1 METNQISRVIMDK
14 ARYISGILMALLVTG
29 LILFIPDLSLWLV
42 FNIIISLCCLE
53 FVRLRFSNLAACI
66 SSIALFSLAYL
77 LKDILFFNIL
87 FITLSFSLWI
97 ILIPL
102 ILAFPH
108 NKTFLQSPHT
118 WILFGFIS
126 FLGFSG
132 GINLILFNQLTL
144 DSEFSTRGMLLFV
157 ICIAAFTDI
166 FAYFIGKS
174 LGKRKFLQNVSP
186 KKTLEGFIGGVIL
199 SSLFL
204 SISFFIFKEV
214 SFIYLL
220 LLILI
225 TSIFSIIGDA
235 SASLFKRVSGSK
247 DSSNLI
253 PGHGG
258 IFDRIDSHL
267 AALPVFLF
275 FNFYVFNIF

>member
-1 METNQISRVIMDK
+1 MDK
-14 ARYISGILMALLVTG
+14 ARFISGISMALLVTG
-29 LILFIPDLSLWLV
+29 LILFTPDMPLWFV

-53 FVRLRFSNLAACI
+53 FVRLRFSNLTASIWSI
-66 SSIALFSLAYL
+66 SFFALAYL
-77 LKDILFFNIL
+77 IKDLLMFNLI

-97 ILIPL
+97 FLIPL

-108 NKTFLQSPHT
+108 NKTFLQSSKA
-118 WILFGFIS
+118 WILFGVIS
-126 FLGFSG
+126 FLGFSAG
-132 GINLILFNQLTL
+132 VNLILFNQFAL
-144 DSEFSTRGMLLFV
+144 SPEFNIRGILLFI
-157 ICIAAFTDI
+157 ICIAAFTDV

-199 SSLFL
+199 ASLFL
-204 SISFFIFKEV
+204 SISISIFKEV
-214 SFIYLL
+214 SFVPVL

-225 TSIFSIIGDA
+225 TSTFSIIGDA
-235 SASLFKRVSGSK
+235 SASLFKRVSGTK

-267 AALPVFLF
+267 AAFPVFLF
-275 FNFYVFNIF
+275 FNFFVFHLIK

>member
-1 METNQISRVIMDK
+1 MDK
-14 ARYISGILMALLVTG
+14 ARFISGISMALLVTG
-29 LILFIPDLSLWLV
+29 LILFTPDMPLWFV

-53 FVRLRFSNLAACI
+53 FVRLRFSNLTASIWSI
-66 SSIALFSLAYL
+66 SFFALAYL
-77 LKDILFFNIL
+77 IKDLLIFNLI

-97 ILIPL
+97 FLIPL

-108 NKTFLQSPHT
+108 NKSFLQSSKA
-118 WILFGFIS
+118 WILFGVIS
-126 FLGFSG
+126 FLGFSAG
-132 GINLILFNQLTL
+132 VNLILFNQFAL
-144 DSEFSTRGMLLFV
+144 SPEFNIRGILLFI
-157 ICIAAFTDI
+157 ICIAAFTDV

-199 SSLFL
+199 ASLFL
-204 SISFFIFKEV
+204 SISISIFKEV
-214 SFIYLL
+214 SFVPVLL
-220 LLILI
+220 LTLI

-235 SASLFKRVSGSK
+235 SASLFKRVSGTK

-267 AALPVFLF
+267 AAFPVFLF
-275 FNFYVFNIF
+275 FNFFVFHLIK

>member
-1 METNQISRVIMDK
+1 MDK
-14 ARYISGILMALLVTG
+14 ARFISGISMALLVTG
-29 LILFIPDLSLWLV
+29 LILFTPDMPLWFV

-53 FVRLRFSNLAACI
+53 FVRLRFSNLTASIWSI
-66 SSIALFSLAYL
+66 SFFALAYL
-77 LKDILFFNIL
+77 TKDLLIFNLI

-97 ILIPL
+97 FLIPL

-108 NKTFLQSPHT
+108 NKSFLQSSKA
-118 WILFGFIS
+118 WILFGVIS
-126 FLGFSG
+126 FLGFSA
-132 GINLILFNQLTL
+132 GINLILFNQFTL
-144 DSEFSTRGMLLFV
+144 SPEFNIRGILLFI
-157 ICIAAFTDI
+157 ICIAAFTDV

-186 KKTLEGFIGGVIL
+186 KKTLEGFIGGVVL
-199 SSLFL
+199 ASLFL
-204 SISFFIFKEV
+204 SISISIFKEV
-214 SFIYLL
+214 SFVPVLL
-220 LLILI
+220 LTLI

-235 SASLFKRVSGSK
+235 SASLFKRVSGTK

-267 AALPVFLF
+267 AAFPVFLF
-275 FNFYVFNIF
+275 FNFFVFHLIK

>member
-1 METNQISRVIMDK
+1 MDK
-14 ARYISGILMALLVTG
+14 ARLISGISMALLVTG
-29 LILFIPDLSLWLV
+29 LILFTPDMPLWFV

-53 FVRLRFSNLAACI
+53 FVRLRFSNLTASIWSI
-66 SSIALFSLAYL
+66 SFFALAYL
-77 LKDILFFNIL
+77 IKDLLMFNLI

-97 ILIPL
+97 FLIPL

-108 NKTFLQSPHT
+108 NKSFLQSSKA
-118 WILFGFIS
+118 WILFGVIS
-126 FLGFSG
+126 FLGFSAG
-132 GINLILFNQLTL
+132 VNLILFNQFALS
-144 DSEFSTRGMLLFV
+144 SEFNIRGILLFI
-157 ICIAAFTDI
+157 ICIAAFTDV

-186 KKTLEGFIGGVIL
+186 KKTLEGFIGGVVL
-199 SSLFL
+199 ASLFL
-204 SISFFIFKEV
+204 SISISIFKEV
-214 SFIYLL
+214 SFVPVL

-225 TSIFSIIGDA
+225 TSTFSIIGDA
-235 SASLFKRVSGSK
+235 SASLFKRVSGTK

-267 AALPVFLF
+267 AAFPIFLF
-275 FNFYVFNIF
+275 FNFFVFHLIK

>member
-1 METNQISRVIMDK
+1 MDK
-14 ARYISGILMALLVTG
+14 ARFISGISMALLVTG
-29 LILFIPDLSLWLV
+29 LILFTPDMPLWFV

-53 FVRLRFSNLAACI
+53 FVRLRFSNLTASIWSI
-66 SSIALFSLAYL
+66 SFFALAYL
-77 LKDILFFNIL
+77 IKDLLMFNLI

-97 ILIPL
+97 FLIPL

-108 NKTFLQSPHT
+108 NKSFLQSSKA
-118 WILFGFIS
+118 WILFGVIS
-126 FLGFSG
+126 FLGFSAG
-132 GINLILFNQLTL
+132 VNLILFNQFAL
-144 DSEFSTRGMLLFV
+144 SPEFNIRGILLFI
-157 ICIAAFTDI
+157 ICIAAFTDV

-186 KKTLEGFIGGVIL
+186 KKTLEGFIGGVVL
-199 SSLFL
+199 ASLFL
-204 SISFFIFKEV
+204 SISISIFKEV
-214 SFIYLL
+214 SFVPVL

-225 TSIFSIIGDA
+225 TSTFSIIGDA
-235 SASLFKRVSGSK
+235 SASLFKRVSGTK

-267 AALPVFLF
+267 AAFPIFLF
-275 FNFYVFNIF
+275 FNFFVFHLIK

>member
-1 METNQISRVIMDK
+1 MDK
-14 ARYISGILMALLVTG
+14 ARFISGISMALLVTG
-29 LILFIPDLSLWLV
+29 LILFTPDMPLWFV

-53 FVRLRFSNLAACI
+53 FVRLRFSNLTASIWSI
-66 SSIALFSLAYL
+66 SFFALAYL
-77 LKDILFFNIL
+77 IKDLLMFNIL

-97 ILIPL
+97 LLIPL

-108 NKTFLQSPHT
+108 NKSFLQSSKA
-118 WILFGFIS
+118 WILFGVIS
-126 FLGFSG
+126 FLGFSAG
-132 GINLILFNQLTL
+132 VNIVLFNQFAL
-144 DSEFSTRGMLLFV
+144 SPEFNIRGILLFI
-157 ICIAAFTDI
+157 ICIAAFTDV

-199 SSLFL
+199 ASLFL
-204 SISFFIFKEV
+204 SISISIFKEV
-214 SFIYLL
+214 SFVPVL

-225 TSIFSIIGDA
+225 TSTFSIIGDA
-235 SASLFKRVSGSK
+235 SASLFKRVSGTK

-267 AALPVFLF
+267 AAFPVFLF
-275 FNFYVFNIF
+275 FNFFVFHLIK

>member
-1 METNQISRVIMDK
+1 MDK
-14 ARYISGILMALLVTG
+14 ARLISGISMALLVTG
-29 LILFIPDLSLWLV
+29 LILFTPDMPLWFV

-53 FVRLRFSNLAACI
+53 FVRLRFSNLTASIWSI
-66 SSIALFSLAYL
+66 SFFALAYL
-77 LKDILFFNIL
+77 IKDLLMFNIL

-97 ILIPL
+97 LLIPL

-108 NKTFLQSPHT
+108 NKSFLQSSKA
-118 WILFGFIS
+118 WILFGVIS
-126 FLGFSG
+126 FLGFSAG
-132 GINLILFNQLTL
+132 VNLILFNQFAL
-144 DSEFSTRGMLLFV
+144 SPEFNIRGILLFI
-157 ICIAAFTDI
+157 ICIAAFTDV

-199 SSLFL
+199 ASLFL
-204 SISFFIFKEV
+204 SISISIFKEV
-214 SFIYLL
+214 SFVPVL

-225 TSIFSIIGDA
+225 TSTFSIIGDA
-235 SASLFKRVSGSK
+235 SASLFKRVSGTK

-267 AALPVFLF
+267 AAFPVFLF
-275 FNFYVFNIF
+275 FNFFVFHLIK

>member
-1 METNQISRVIMDK
+1 MDK
-14 ARYISGILMALLVTG
+14 ARFISGISMALLVTG
-29 LILFIPDLSLWLV
+29 LILFTPDMPLWFV

-53 FVRLRFSNLAACI
+53 FVRLRFSNLTASIWSI
-66 SSIALFSLAYL
+66 SFFALAYL
-77 LKDILFFNIL
+77 IKDLLMFNLI

-97 ILIPL
+97 FLIPL

-108 NKTFLQSPHT
+108 NKSFLQSSKA
-118 WILFGFIS
+118 WILFGVIS
-126 FLGFSG
+126 FLGFSAG
-132 GINLILFNQLTL
+132 VNLVLFNQFAL
-144 DSEFSTRGMLLFV
+144 SPEFNIRGILLFI
-157 ICIAAFTDI
+157 ICIAAFTDV

-186 KKTLEGFIGGVIL
+186 KKTLEGFIGGVVL
-199 SSLFL
+199 ASLFL
-204 SISFFIFKEV
+204 SISISIFKEV
-214 SFIYLL
+214 SFVSVF

-225 TSIFSIIGDA
+225 TSTFSIIGDA
-235 SASLFKRVSGSK
+235 SASLFKRVSGTK

-267 AALPVFLF
+267 AAFPIFLF
-275 FNFYVFNIF
+275 FNFFVFHLIK

>member
-1 METNQISRVIMDK
+1 MDK
-14 ARYISGILMALLVTG
+14 ARLISGISMALLVTG
-29 LILFIPDLSLWLV
+29 LILFTPNMPLWFV

-53 FVRLRFSNLAACI
+53 FVRLRFSNLTASIWSI
-66 SSIALFSLAYL
+66 SFFALAYL
-77 LKDILFFNIL
+77 IKDLLMFNIL

-97 ILIPL
+97 LLIPL

-108 NKTFLQSPHT
+108 NKSFLQSSKA
-118 WILFGFIS
+118 WILFGVIS
-126 FLGFSG
+126 FLGFSAG
-132 GINLILFNQLTL
+132 VNLILFNQFAL
-144 DSEFSTRGMLLFV
+144 SPEFNIRGILLFI
-157 ICIAAFTDI
+157 ICIAAFTDV

-186 KKTLEGFIGGVIL
+186 KKTLEGFIGGVVL
-199 SSLFL
+199 ASLFL
-204 SISFFIFKEV
+204 SISISIFKEV
-214 SFIYLL
+214 SFVSVF

-225 TSIFSIIGDA
+225 TSTFSIIGDA
-235 SASLFKRVSGSK
+235 SASLFKRVSGTK

-267 AALPVFLF
+267 AAFPVFLF
-275 FNFYVFNIF
+275 FNFFVFHLIK

>member
-1 METNQISRVIMDK
+1 MDK
-14 ARYISGILMALLVTG
+14 ARLISGISMALLVTG
-29 LILFIPDLSLWLV
+29 LILFTPDMPLWFV

-53 FVRLRFSNLAACI
+53 FIRLRFSNLTASIWSI
-66 SSIALFSLAYL
+66 SFFALAYL
-77 LKDILFFNIL
+77 IKDLLMFNIL

-97 ILIPL
+97 FLIPL

-108 NKTFLQSPHT
+108 NKSFLQSSKA
-118 WILFGFIS
+118 WIFFGVIS
-126 FLGFSG
+126 FLGFSAG
-132 GINLILFNQLTL
+132 VNLVLFNQFAL
-144 DSEFSTRGMLLFV
+144 SPEFNIRGILLFI
-157 ICIAAFTDI
+157 ICIAAFTDV

-186 KKTLEGFIGGVIL
+186 KKTLEGFIGGVVL
-199 SSLFL
+199 ASLFL
-204 SISFFIFKEV
+204 SISISIFKEV
-214 SFIYLL
+214 SFVSVF

-225 TSIFSIIGDA
+225 TSTFSIIGDA
-235 SASLFKRVSGSK
+235 SASLFKRVSGTK

-267 AALPVFLF
+267 AAFPVFLF
-275 FNFYVFNIF
+275 FNFFVFHLIK

>member
-1 METNQISRVIMDK
+1 MDK
-14 ARYISGILMALLVTG
+14 ARLISGISMALLVTG
-29 LILFIPDLSLWLV
+29 LILFTPDMPLWFV

-53 FVRLRFSNLAACI
+53 FVRLRFSNLTASIWSI
-66 SSIALFSLAYL
+66 SFFALAYL
-77 LKDILFFNIL
+77 IKDLLMFNLI

-97 ILIPL
+97 FLIPL

-108 NKTFLQSPHT
+108 NKSFLQSSKA
-118 WILFGFIS
+118 WILFGVIS
-126 FLGFSG
+126 FLGFSAG
-132 GINLILFNQLTL
+132 VNLILFNQFALS
-144 DSEFSTRGMLLFV
+144 SEFNIRGILLFI
-157 ICIAAFTDI
+157 ICIAAFTDV

-186 KKTLEGFIGGVIL
+186 KKTLEGFIGGVVL
-199 SSLFL
+199 ASLFL
-204 SISFFIFKEV
+204 SISISIFKEV
-214 SFIYLL
+214 SFVPVL

-225 TSIFSIIGDA
+225 TSTFSIIGDA
-235 SASLFKRVSGSK
+235 SASLFKRVSGTK

-267 AALPVFLF
+267 AAFPVFLF
-275 FNFYVFNIF
+275 FNFFVFHLIK

>member
-1 METNQISRVIMDK
+1 MDK
-14 ARYISGILMALLVTG
+14 ARFISGISMALLVTG
-29 LILFIPDLSLWLV
+29 LILFTPDMPLWFV

-53 FVRLRFSNLAACI
+53 FVRLRFSNLTASIWSI
-66 SSIALFSLAYL
+66 SFFALAYL
-77 LKDILFFNIL
+77 IKDLLMFNIL

-97 ILIPL
+97 FLIPL

-108 NKTFLQSPHT
+108 NKSFLQSSKA
-118 WILFGFIS
+118 WILFGVIS
-126 FLGFSG
+126 FLGFSAG
-132 GINLILFNQLTL
+132 VNLVLFNQFAL
-144 DSEFSTRGMLLFV
+144 SPEFNIRGILLFI
-157 ICIAAFTDI
+157 ICIAAFTDV

-199 SSLFL
+199 ASLFL
-204 SISFFIFKEV
+204 SISISIFKEV
-214 SFIYLL
+214 SFVPVL

-225 TSIFSIIGDA
+225 TSTFSIIGDA
-235 SASLFKRVSGSK
+235 SASLFKRVSGTK

-267 AALPVFLF
+267 AAFPVFLF
-275 FNFYVFNIF
+275 FNFFVFHLIK

>member
-1 METNQISRVIMDK
+1 MDK
-14 ARYISGILMALLVTG
+14 VRFISGISMALLVTG
-29 LILFIPDLSLWLV
+29 LILFTPDMPLWFV

-53 FVRLRFSNLAACI
+53 FVRLRFSNLTASIWSI
-66 SSIALFSLAYL
+66 SFFALAYL
-77 LKDILFFNIL
+77 IKDLLMFNLI

-97 ILIPL
+97 FLIPL

-108 NKTFLQSPHT
+108 NKTFLQSSKA
-118 WILFGFIS
+118 WILFGVIS
-126 FLGFSG
+126 FLGFSAG
-132 GINLILFNQLTL
+132 VNLILFNQFAL
-144 DSEFSTRGMLLFV
+144 SPEFNIRGILLFI
-157 ICIAAFTDI
+157 ICIAAFTDV

-186 KKTLEGFIGGVIL
+186 KKTLEGFIGGVVL
-199 SSLFL
+199 ASLFL
-204 SISFFIFKEV
+204 SISISIFKEV
-214 SFIYLL
+214 SFVPVL

-225 TSIFSIIGDA
+225 TSTFSIIGDA
-235 SASLFKRVSGSK
+235 SASLFKRVSGTK

-267 AALPVFLF
+267 AAFPVFLF
-275 FNFYVFNIF
+275 FNFFVFHLIK

>member
-1 METNQISRVIMDK
+1 MDK
-14 ARYISGILMALLVTG
+14 ARFISGISMALLVTG
-29 LILFIPDLSLWLV
+29 LILFTPDMPLWFV

-53 FVRLRFSNLAACI
+53 FVRLRFSNLTASIWSI
-66 SSIALFSLAYL
+66 SFFALAYL
-77 LKDILFFNIL
+77 IKDLLMFNIL

-97 ILIPL
+97 FLIPL

-108 NKTFLQSPHT
+108 NKSFLQSSKA
-118 WILFGFIS
+118 WILFGVIS
-126 FLGFSG
+126 FLGFSAG
-132 GINLILFNQLTL
+132 VNLVLFNQFAL
-144 DSEFSTRGMLLFV
+144 SPEFNIRGILLFI
-157 ICIAAFTDI
+157 ICIAAFTDV

-199 SSLFL
+199 TSLFL
-204 SISFFIFKEV
+204 SISISIFKEV
-214 SFIYLL
+214 SFVPVL

-225 TSIFSIIGDA
+225 TSTFSIIGDA
-235 SASLFKRVSGSK
+235 SASLFKRVSGTK

-267 AALPVFLF
+267 AAVPVFLF
-275 FNFYVFNIF
+275 FNFFVFHLIK

>member
-1 METNQISRVIMDK
+1 MDK
-14 ARYISGILMALLVTG
+14 ARFISGISMALLVTG
-29 LILFIPDLSLWLV
+29 LILFTPDMPLWFV

-53 FVRLRFSNLAACI
+53 FVRLRFSNLTASIWSI
-66 SSIALFSLAYL
+66 SFFALAYL
-77 LKDILFFNIL
+77 IKDLLMFNLI

-97 ILIPL
+97 FLIPL

-108 NKTFLQSPHT
+108 NKSFLQSSKA
-118 WILFGFIS
+118 WLLFGVIS
-126 FLGFSG
+126 FLGFSAG
-132 GINLILFNQLTL
+132 VNLILFNQFAL
-144 DSEFSTRGMLLFV
+144 SPEFNIRGILLFI
-157 ICIAAFTDI
+157 ICIAAFTDV

-199 SSLFL
+199 ASLFL
-204 SISFFIFKEV
+204 SISISIFKEV
-214 SFIYLL
+214 SFVPIL

-225 TSIFSIIGDA
+225 TSTFSIIGDA
-235 SASLFKRVSGSK
+235 SASLFKRVSGTK

-267 AALPVFLF
+267 AAFPIFLF
-275 FNFYVFNIF
+275 FNFFVFHLIK

>member
-1 METNQISRVIMDK
+1 MDK
-14 ARYISGILMALLVTG
+14 ARLISGISMALLVTG
-29 LILFIPDLSLWLV
+29 LILFTPDMPLWFV

-53 FVRLRFSNLAACI
+53 FVRLRFSNLTASIWSI
-66 SSIALFSLAYL
+66 SFFALAYL
-77 LKDILFFNIL
+77 IKDLLMFNIL

-97 ILIPL
+97 LLIPL

-108 NKTFLQSPHT
+108 NKSFLQSSKA
-118 WILFGFIS
+118 WILFGVIS
-126 FLGFSG
+126 FLGFSAG
-132 GINLILFNQLTL
+132 VNIVLFNQFAL
-144 DSEFSTRGMLLFV
+144 SPEFNIRGILLFI
-157 ICIAAFTDI
+157 ICIAAFTDV

-199 SSLFL
+199 ASLFL
-204 SISFFIFKEV
+204 SISISIFKEV
-214 SFIYLL
+214 SFVPVL

-225 TSIFSIIGDA
+225 TSTFSIIGDA
-235 SASLFKRVSGSK
+235 SASLFKRVSGTK

-267 AALPVFLF
+267 AAFPVFLF
-275 FNFYVFNIF
+275 FNFFVFHLIK

>member
-1 METNQISRVIMDK
+1 MDK
-14 ARYISGILMALLVTG
+14 ARLISGISMALLVTG
-29 LILFIPDLSLWLV
+29 LILFTPDMPLWFV

-53 FVRLRFSNLAACI
+53 FVRLRFSNLTASIWSI
-66 SSIALFSLAYL
+66 SFFALAYL
-77 LKDILFFNIL
+77 IKDLLMFNLI

-97 ILIPL
+97 FLIPL

-108 NKTFLQSPHT
+108 NKSFLQSSKA
-118 WILFGFIS
+118 WILFGVIS
-126 FLGFSG
+126 FLGFSAG
-132 GINLILFNQLTL
+132 VNLILFNQFAL
-144 DSEFSTRGMLLFV
+144 SPEFNIRGILLFI
-157 ICIAAFTDI
+157 ICIAAFTDV

-199 SSLFL
+199 ASLFL
-204 SISFFIFKEV
+204 SISISIFKEV
-214 SFIYLL
+214 SFVPIL

-225 TSIFSIIGDA
+225 TSTFSIIGDA
-235 SASLFKRVSGSK
+235 SASLFKRVSGTK

-267 AALPVFLF
+267 AAFPVFLF
-275 FNFYVFNIF
+275 FNFFVFHLIK

>member
-1 METNQISRVIMDK
+1 MDK
-14 ARYISGILMALLVTG
+14 ARFISGISMALLVTG
-29 LILFIPDLSLWLV
+29 LILFTPDMPLWFV

-53 FVRLRFSNLAACI
+53 FVRLRFSNLTASIWSI
-66 SSIALFSLAYL
+66 SFFALAYL
-77 LKDILFFNIL
+77 IKDLLMFNLI

-97 ILIPL
+97 FLIPL

-108 NKTFLQSPHT
+108 NKSFLQSSKA
-118 WILFGFIS
+118 WILFGVIS
-126 FLGFSG
+126 FLGFSAG
-132 GINLILFNQLTL
+132 VNLILFNQFAL
-144 DSEFSTRGMLLFV
+144 SPEFNIRGILLFI
-157 ICIAAFTDI
+157 ICIAAFTDV

-199 SSLFL
+199 ASLFL
-204 SISFFIFKEV
+204 SISISIFKEV
-214 SFIYLL
+214 SFVPVL

-225 TSIFSIIGDA
+225 TSTFSIIGDA
-235 SASLFKRVSGSK
+235 SASLFKRVSGTK

-267 AALPVFLF
+267 AAFPVFLF
-275 FNFYVFNIF
+275 FNFFVFHLIK

>member
-1 METNQISRVIMDK
+1 MDK
-14 ARYISGILMALLVTG
+14 ARFISGISMALLVTG
-29 LILFIPDLSLWLV
+29 LILFTPDMPLWFV

-53 FVRLRFSNLAACI
+53 FVRLRFSNLTASIWSI
-66 SSIALFSLAYL
+66 SFFALAYL
-77 LKDILFFNIL
+77 IKDLLMFNIL

-97 ILIPL
+97 LLIPL

-108 NKTFLQSPHT
+108 NKSFLQSSKA
-118 WILFGFIS
+118 WIFFGVIS
-126 FLGFSG
+126 FLGFSAG
-132 GINLILFNQLTL
+132 VNLVLFNQFAL
-144 DSEFSTRGMLLFV
+144 SPEFNIRGILLFI
-157 ICIAAFTDI
+157 ICIAAFTDV

-186 KKTLEGFIGGVIL
+186 KKTLEGFIGGVVL
-199 SSLFL
+199 ASLFL
-204 SISFFIFKEV
+204 SISISIFKEV
-214 SFIYLL
+214 SFVPVL

-225 TSIFSIIGDA
+225 TSTFSIIGDA
-235 SASLFKRVSGSK
+235 SASLFKRVSGTK

-267 AALPVFLF
+267 AAFPVFLF
-275 FNFYVFNIF
+275 FNFFVFHLIK